1 LFQVSAEGAALHPG
15 NDADT
20 DVSQAIRLSL
30 S

>member
-1 LFQVSAEGAALHPG
+1 M
-15 NDADT
+15 